1 MSDEMEGEMNWTL
14 EVIVVPVSDLDRSI
28 AFYRDM
34 LRFDVD
40 HDTDL
45 GEGRRVVQLTP
56 PGSGCSIVFGAGG
69 VVAEMEPGSV
79 KGLQLVVPDIELA
92 DRILTERGVETSGVQ
107 VLGENPDPTGHR
119 LDNVGMIFLS
129 DPDGNAWAIQQMSN
143 RGR

>member
-1 MSDEMEGEMNWTL
+1 MSNNNESEMNWTL
-14 EVIVVPVSDLDRSI
+14 EVVVVPVSDLDRSK
-28 AFYRDM
+28 AFYRDQ
-34 LRFDVD
+34 FGFGVD

-56 PGSGCSIVFGAGG
+56 HGSGCSIVFGAGG

-79 KGLQLVVPDIELA
+79 KGMQLIEPDIELA